1 MLAIKADCVCLMEL
15 YVETFLPV
23 AQVNENKGRWKEGRK
38 EMRRIQIQS
47 SIDFILSV
55 QSALSAL
62 FRPVLLSRVALHL
75 REVVVVDKDVTP
87 DVKLVTDMFLHGDDE
102 YEHGPR
108 VEGEAGPG
116 EHEYI
121 KQRPELE
128 DGLGHGSVV
137 YDHVEGR

>member
-1 MLAIKADCVCLMEL
+1 MERVQGEYRESTGRARERHAARREECMLAIKADCVCLMEL

-62 FRPVLLSRVALHL
+62 SALSYSVALRCISERL
-75 REVVVVDKDVTP
+75 
-87 DVKLVTDMFLHGDDE
+87 
-102 YEHGPR
+102 
-108 VEGEAGPG
+108 
-116 EHEYI
+116 
-121 KQRPELE
+121 
-128 DGLGHGSVV
+128 
-137 YDHVEGR
+137 